1 MPRWIIEM
9 PDGSRITT
17 TRLERPALGCG
28 EKLIGWVVNENDPES
43 K

>member
-17 TRLERPALGCG
+17 TRLEMPRLDPGMKLLGV
-28 EKLIGWVVNENDPES
+28 IVR
-43 K
+43 

>member
-17 TRLERPALGCG
+17 TQQVHPDLNPG
-28 EKLIGWVVNENDPES
+28 EKILGVVNA
-43 K
+43 